1 MSNFER
7 IDLGKLPPVRDF
19 TSNYNYGLPSNPPL
33 LRNHGAR
40 DSASAGAANSSVY
53 YNSNAFIGLTN
64 NSPSTNPSISY
75 LEVQNKLQVKNGTTV
90 SILTESQLTIG
101 NSSLTGSLLTL
112 GASPSQL
119 LAANTYLKI
128 QDSTY
133 NTTLASNGFAIVQGT
148 NKSSSGPT
156 YLKVE
161 DSTYNTTIGSNGM
174 SVVSGGTTVVT
185 INQPPSGSATW
196 QAISVCVGGVSKTMY
211 VLGTTPV

>member
-1 MSNFER
+1 MSDFQT

-90 SILTESQLTIG
+90 SSLTESQLTIG

-133 NTTLASNGFAIVQGT
+133 NTTIA
-148 NKSSSGPT
+148 
-156 YLKVE
+156 
-161 DSTYNTTIGSNGM
+161 SNGM
-174 SVVSGGTTVVT
+174 SVVSDGTTVVT
-185 INQPPSGSATW
+185 INPPPEGKVASWQPLSICSGGTTTT
-196 QAISVCVGGVSKTMY
+196 IY
-211 VLGTTPV
+211 VLATS